1 MKKSTNYSKDFLENV
16 SRSLSNCLTHFT
28 HNVSL
33 GIINKN
39 FSEAVVNS
47 ELSLQIF
54 SSCLLC
60 PILERMF
67 PYTQGSLEEPWHNEF
82 AYQQLITEMLIEHK
96 VRQIGRVLED
106 KHLKERKMNELK
118 KEIDRYVGSRNPEQ
132 AEAYKAIVNMD
143 LIQLETADIK
153 RYLVSSHQFLP
164 VLAKIMRR
172 NDAKSIQIRSGF

>member
-1 MKKSTNYSKDFLENV
+1 
-16 SRSLSNCLTHFT
+16 
-28 HNVSL
+28 
-33 GIINKN
+33 
-39 FSEAVVNS
+39 
-47 ELSLQIF
+47 
-54 SSCLLC
+54 
-60 PILERMF
+60 
-67 PYTQGSLEEPWHNEF
+67 
-82 AYQQLITEMLIEHK
+82 MLIEHK